1 MDIREKNL
9 EINDSDI
16 KQYSDIGSVERKI
29 KPASEFA
36 PATFDY
42 FHTEEK
48 WEGAKLPIKAYDNK
62 FRLRAEELTVLAG
75 INGAGKSLFASQCL
89 ISAMDQ
95 GFKCLSVSLEMSPKS
110 QLARM
115 WRQASLQAS
124 PTLEAG
130 LQFTKWS
137 NDKLWFY
144 DQHGTINPKNL
155 VSVLRYAY
163 DKLGINIVLVDSLMT
178 MSMNSDDWNGQKQV
192 VQALAN
198 TARHLG
204 IHIILVCHARKG
216 QSVKDR
222 LDKWSIAGS
231 SDITNRADNVIIL
244 GRLFDEPDDA
254 YLSLCK
260 ARHFD
265 GAEMD
270 LDLKL
275 DLASMN
281 YYHDGQLPKGVL
293 TTPAKGGIMGELD
306 RVALNETINE
316 NIILKTKRPLPATMG
331 SSPYTQSVRP

>member
-1 MDIREKNL
+1 MGLREKNL

-29 KPASEFA
+29 KPSSDFASEVM
-36 PATFDY
+36 DY
-42 FHTEEK
+42 YMSGEK
-48 WEGAKLPIKAYDNK
+48 LTGVKLPFSLFDKK
-62 FRLRAEELTVLAG
+62 FRLRPEELTVLAG
-75 INGAGKSLFASQCL
+75 INGAGKSLFASQCM
-89 ISAMDQ
+89 ISAMEQ
-95 GFKCLSVSLEMSPKS
+95 GFKCLSVSLEMSPKA

-115 WRQASLQAS
+115 WRQASLQVE
-124 PTLEAG
+124 PTMEAG

-192 VQALAN
+192 VQSLAN

-204 IHIILVCHARKG
+204 IHIILVAHARKG
-216 QSVKDR
+216 QSIKDR
-222 LDKWSIAGS
+222 LDKWSVSGS

-270 LDLKL
+270 IDLKL

-316 NIILKTKRPLPATMG
+316 TIIRKTKRPFVPTDY
-331 SSPYTQSVRP
+331 SSYANQSVRP

>member
-1 MDIREKNL
+1 
-9 EINDSDI
+9 
-16 KQYSDIGSVERKI
+16 
-29 KPASEFA
+29 
-36 PATFDY
+36 
-42 FHTEEK
+42 
-48 WEGAKLPIKAYDNK
+48 
-62 FRLRAEELTVLAG
+62 
-75 INGAGKSLFASQCL
+75 
-89 ISAMDQ
+89 
-95 GFKCLSVSLEMSPKS
+95 MSPKS

-115 WRQASLQAS
+115 WRQASLQVE
-124 PTLEAG
+124 PTMEAG

-137 NDKLWFY
+137 NEKLWFY
-144 DQHGTINPKNL
+144 DQHGTINPKTL

-163 DKLGINIVLVDSLMT
+163 DKLDINIVLVDSLMT

-222 LDKWSIAGS
+222 LDKWSVAGS

-244 GRLFDEPDDA
+244 GRLFDEPEDA

-316 NIILKTKRPLPATMG
+316 NIIRKTKRPFVPTDY
-331 SSPYTQSVRP
+331 SSYANQSVRP

>member
-1 MDIREKNL
+1 L
-9 EINDSDI
+9 EINDNDL
-16 KQYSDIGSVERKI
+16 KKYSDIGSVQRKI
-29 KPASEFA
+29 KPSSDFASEVM
-36 PATFDY
+36 DY
-42 FHTEEK
+42 YLSGEK
-48 WEGAKLPIKAYDNK
+48 LTGAKLPIKLFDTK
-62 FRLRAEELTVLAG
+62 FRLRPEELTVLAG
-75 INGAGKSLFASQCL
+75 INGAGKSLFASQCML
-89 ISAMDQ
+89 SAMEQ
-95 GFKCLSVSLEMSPKS
+95 GFKCLSVSLEMSPKA

-115 WRQASLQAS
+115 WRQASLQVE
-124 PTLEAG
+124 PTMEAG

-144 DQHGTINPKNL
+144 DQHGTINPKTL

-192 VQALAN
+192 VQSLAN

-204 IHIILVCHARKG
+204 IHVILVAHARKG

-222 LDKWSIAGS
+222 LDKWSVAGS

-244 GRLFDEPDDA
+244 GRLFDEPEDA

-275 DLASMN
+275 DMASMN
-281 YYHDGQLPKGVL
+281 YYHDGQLPHRL
-293 TTPAKGGIMGELD
+293 LQTPPQGGIMGELD
-306 RVALNETINE
+306 RVALTERINETI
-316 NIILKTKRPLPATMG
+316 IRKTKRPFVPADY
-331 SSPYTQSVRP
+331 SSYANQSVRP

>member
-1 MDIREKNL
+1 MGLREKNL

-29 KPASEFA
+29 KPSSDFASEVM
-36 PATFDY
+36 DY
-42 FHTEEK
+42 YMSGEK
-48 WEGAKLPIKAYDNK
+48 LTGAKLPINVFDNK
-62 FRLRAEELTVLAG
+62 FRLRPEELTVLAG
-75 INGAGKSLFASQCL
+75 INGAGKSLFASQCM
-89 ISAMDQ
+89 IS
-95 GFKCLSVSLEMSPKS
+95 EMSPKA

-115 WRQASLQAS
+115 WRQASLQVE
-124 PTLEAG
+124 PTMEAG

-144 DQHGTINPKNL
+144 DQHGTINPKTL

-192 VQALAN
+192 VQSLAN

-204 IHIILVCHARKG
+204 IHIILVAHARKG
-216 QSVKDR
+216 QSIKDR
-222 LDKWSIAGS
+222 LDKWSVSGS

-244 GRLFDEPDDA
+244 GRLFNEPDDA

-316 NIILKTKRPLPATMG
+316 NIIRKTKRPIIPAMG
-331 SSPYTQSVRP
+331 SAPYTQSVRP

>member
-9 EINDSDI
+9 EINDQDI
-16 KQYSDIGSVERKI
+16 KQYSEIGSVERKI

-89 ISAMDQ
+89 LSAMDQ

-115 WRQASLQAS
+115 WRQASLQSS

-244 GRLFDEPDDA
+244 GRLFNEPDDA

-281 YYHDGQLPKGVL
+281 YYHDGQLPKGIL

-306 RVALNETINE
+306 RVALNETLNE
-316 NIILKTKRPLPATMG
+316 NIIRKTKRPLPATMG
-331 SSPYTQSVRP
+331 SAPYTQSVRP

>member
-16 KQYSDIGSVERKI
+16 KQYSEIGSVERKI
-29 KPASEFA
+29 KPAAEFA

>member
-1 MDIREKNL
+1 MGLREKNL

-89 ISAMDQ
+89 LSAMDQ

-115 WRQASLQAS
+115 WRQASLQVS

-192 VQALAN
+192 VQSLAN

-270 LDLKL
+270 IDLKL

-316 NIILKTKRPLPATMG
+316 NIIRKTKRPLIPAMG
-331 SSPYTQSVRP
+331 SAPYTQSVRP